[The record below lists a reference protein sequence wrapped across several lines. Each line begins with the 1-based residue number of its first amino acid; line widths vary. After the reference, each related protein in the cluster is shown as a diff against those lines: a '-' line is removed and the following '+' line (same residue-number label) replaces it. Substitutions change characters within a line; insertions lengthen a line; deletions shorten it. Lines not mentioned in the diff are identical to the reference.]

1 MMEKQFLDLQIKI
14 KGKVFQPR
22 IETEYWVKKVIEK
35 LKKKKIKGKK
45 MVLDIF
51 CGTGCIGISLL
62 KNFRNF
68 KVDFID
74 IDPFALKETRENLK
88 KNKIPD
94 FRFSLFLSDLF
105 KNKKL
110 KNKRYDFIFA
120 NPPYVAKEYLKEVQ
134 ESVRLGENKISWYGG
149 KEGLEIIKKFLK
161 LAKNFLKKGGA
172 VFMEIDPFQKEKIKK
187 ILAREGYKRIS
198 FLKDQFKKT
207 RMVKFSL

>member
-68 KVDFID
+68 
-74 IDPFALKETRENLK
+74 
-88 KNKIPD
+88 
-94 FRFSLFLSDLF
+94 
-105 KNKKL
+105 
-110 KNKRYDFIFA
+110 
-120 NPPYVAKEYLKEVQ
+120 
-134 ESVRLGENKISWYGG
+134 
-149 KEGLEIIKKFLK
+149 
-161 LAKNFLKKGGA
+161 
-172 VFMEIDPFQKEKIKK
+172 
-187 ILAREGYKRIS
+187 
-198 FLKDQFKKT
+198 
-207 RMVKFSL
+207 